1 MGIFKKLFKRKKK
14 EEKKQAECWYNNAHE
29 QPMDK
34 WDLPTDPG
42 SLSSPNSGLY
52 STAMQAAKNQN
63 R

>member
-1 MGIFKKLFKRKKK
+1 MGIFKKLFKRKEK

-34 WDLPTDPG
+34 WVLPEDPG
-42 SLSSPNSGLY
+42 ALSSPNFGLY
-52 STAMQAAKNQN
+52 ADAQRVAKNQN